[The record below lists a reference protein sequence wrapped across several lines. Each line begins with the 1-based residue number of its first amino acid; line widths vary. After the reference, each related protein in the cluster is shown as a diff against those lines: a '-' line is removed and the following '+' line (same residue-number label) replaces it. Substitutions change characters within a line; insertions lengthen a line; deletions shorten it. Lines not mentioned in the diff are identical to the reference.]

1 MSAVSKWILGI
12 FAVIIIGVT
21 VDLLFSGSRMSKLV
35 RCVTATV
42 TLLVIVMPLPSLI
55 RGGFGTEGGGLFEYS
70 PQLDQGYLDY
80 VTEKKMNV
88 LADGAENMLADEG
101 ISGAE
106 ITITSISDGE
116 EINIVQVVINLSNSV
131 IDEKLEHIN
140 KNELA
145 AEKTSAY
152 LNVDKSRISVYG

>member
-1 MSAVSKWILGI
+1 
-12 FAVIIIGVT
+12 
-21 VDLLFSGSRMSKLV
+21 
-35 RCVTATV
+35 
-42 TLLVIVMPLPSLI
+42 
-55 RGGFGTEGGGLFEYS
+55 
-70 PQLDQGYLDY
+70 
-80 VTEKKMNV
+80 MNV

-106 ITITSISDGE
+106 ITITSKSDGE

-145 AEKTSAY
+145 AEKTSSY